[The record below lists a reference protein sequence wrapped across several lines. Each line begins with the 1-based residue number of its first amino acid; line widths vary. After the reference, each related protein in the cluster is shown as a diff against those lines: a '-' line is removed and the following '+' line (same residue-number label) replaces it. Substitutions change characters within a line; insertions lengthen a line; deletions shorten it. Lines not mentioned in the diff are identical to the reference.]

1 MTKRV
6 HRHPPWS
13 GRQEL
18 KAVQRINQAL
28 NATLDLDEVL
38 QRIITEI
45 VPLLAARSGS
55 VILYDEA
62 TQEGEVVTSYGATS
76 GLHALRYPLV
86 GSLAG
91 WVAEHQRPLRVLP
104 LTPDKWPTSWRV
116 GEQLGGSLAH
126 LSVLL
131 VPLWAQGTVIGCL
144 EVVWEAPHLITD
156 REERLLEAVAVQ
168 AAIAITNARLYQ
180 EKERALE
187 AFQAA
192 HRRATSIL
200 ESITDAFYTLDREWR
215 FTYLNRQAEQLLRR
229 TQAELLGKNAWA
241 EFPEATVAVTHKE
254 FHQAMAEQVK
264 VDFEVFYPP
273 FEAWFEIRAY
283 PSSDGLAV
291 YFHDITARKRTER
304 ELQQA
309 KEAAEAANRAKSE
322 FLATMSHE
330 LRTPLGII
338 LGYTELLLEGTFGRL
353 GEEHVDPLRRI
364 DRSARELLDL
374 ITAVLDLSR
383 LEAGRLPVEV
393 RETQVSGVL
402 QEIQAETQQRQ
413 EQARLTFVWEV
424 ERALPM
430 LYTDPGKL
438 KVVLKNLIGN
448 AVKFTPSGS
457 ITVAARRAQEGME
470 ICVTDTGIGIPLEA
484 QAFIFEP
491 FQQFEHPMAPQAG
504 GTGLGLYIVKR
515 LLDLLGGTVTVE
527 SVVGCGST
535 FRVWL
540 PTGRSPITP

>member
-13 GRQEL
+13 ERQEL

-62 TQEGEVVTSYGATS
+62 TQEGEVVTSYGATP

-104 LTPDKWPTSWRV
+104 LTPEKWPTSWRV

-131 VPLWAQGTVIGCL
+131 VPLWVQGTVIGCL
-144 EVVWEAPHLITD
+144 EAVWESPHLITD

-192 HRRATSIL
+192 HRRATSVL
-200 ESITDAFYTLDREWR
+200 ESITDGFYTLDRQWR
-215 FTYLNRQAEQLLRR
+215 FTYLNKQAEQLLRR
-229 TQAELLGKNAWA
+229 TQAELLGKNAWE

-273 FEAWFEIRAY
+273 FGAWFEIRAY
-283 PSSDGLAV
+283 PSYDGLAV
-291 YFHDITARKRTER
+291 YFHDITARKRAEG

-309 KEAAEAANRAKSE
+309 KEAAEAASRVKSE

-338 LGYTELLLEGTFGRL
+338 IGDTEWLLEGAFGRL
-353 GEEHVDPLRRI
+353 GEQHADPLRRI
-364 DRSARELLDL
+364 NRSARELLDL

-383 LEAGRLPVEV
+383 LEAGRLPVDAH
-393 RETQVSGVL
+393 ETQIAGVL
-402 QEIQAETQQRQ
+402 QEIQTET
-413 EQARLTFVWEV
+413 
-424 ERALPM
+424 
-430 LYTDPGKL
+430 
-438 KVVLKNLIGN
+438 
-448 AVKFTPSGS
+448 
-457 ITVAARRAQEGME
+457 
-470 ICVTDTGIGIPLEA
+470 
-484 QAFIFEP
+484 
-491 FQQFEHPMAPQAG
+491 
-504 GTGLGLYIVKR
+504 
-515 LLDLLGGTVTVE
+515 
-527 SVVGCGST
+527 
-535 FRVWL
+535 
-540 PTGRSPITP
+540 